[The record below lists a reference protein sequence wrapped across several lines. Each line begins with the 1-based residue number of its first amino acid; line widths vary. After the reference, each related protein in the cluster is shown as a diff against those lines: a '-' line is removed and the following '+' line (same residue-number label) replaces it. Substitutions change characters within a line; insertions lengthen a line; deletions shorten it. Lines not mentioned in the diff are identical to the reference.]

1 MRVITELRGA
11 VHRRVVGGAEG
22 DADDLGIGEGRDRA
36 LDSFHHR
43 RPLLVT
49 GDGTGVAR
57 TAPRTTMIVVPPDL
71 PYLPHTNSYFHR
83 LYSSLDLLP
92 PGAPGVPYCLLLCF
106 FLFSY
111 FFQLVLVLVLRMYCM
126 DSMV

>member
-1 MRVITELRGA
+1 MEDHNNRSPPPT
-11 VHRRVVGGAEG
+11 
-22 DADDLGIGEGRDRA
+22 
-36 LDSFHHR
+36 F
-43 RPLLVT
+43 
-49 GDGTGVAR
+49 R
-57 TAPRTTMIVVPPDL
+57 TYQI
-71 PYLPHTNSYFHR
+71 LPHTNSYFHR

-111 FFQLVLVLVLRMYCM
+111 LFQLVLVLVLRMYCM